1 MEKNLTNKV
10 LELTKQLQS
19 LSDEELKSF
28 LELNGLFHIYEAC
41 VEHYLDSE
49 ESESD
54 IWYENLSEI
63 DSNELKKVSERFIK
77 YVKSELQPNTYY
89 CINKK
94 ELMERR
100 TLYLGQ
106 TKEMLEVDY
115 ISTGADK
122 LLVLADKDEY
132 QKLIDMYKEYQEKG
146 YSKLDVWN
154 PNYSICKTMLPKL
167 LQEYSEQLHGTPNGL
182 TMEQW
187 RSIIMRMIWFCNEMV
202 THHDELLMARDTNK
216 KIKEYYNYL
225 STSKDLF
232 CEYFFD
238 LWD

>member
-28 LELNGLFHIYEAC
+28 LELNGLFHIYEAG

-54 IWYENLSEI
+54 ILYENLSEI
-63 DSNELKKVSERFIK
+63 DSNKLKKVSERFIK

-106 TKEMLEVDY
+106 TKEMLEVDS

-122 LLVLADKDEY
+122 LLILVDKAEY
-132 QKLIDMYKEYQEKG
+132 QKLIDMYKEYKEKG

-154 PNYSICKTMLPKL
+154 PNYSICKAMLPKL
-167 LQEYSEQLHGTPNGL
+167 LQEYSEQLHGTPKDL

-202 THHDELLMARDTNK
+202 TNHDELLIAGDIK
-216 KIKEYYNYL
+216 KMEEYNNYL

-232 CEYFFD
+232 CKYFFD